1 MLRRRAWLV
10 AFVATAYS
18 APSADGKWSVA
29 LTPEDTGVPWSRLPQ
44 RAASANE
51 SAEEHDPKGTPDRM
65 ADGQKEAARER
76 ELAKQRRAD
85 RMQDRAAKAKQAQ
98 EREAQKQRERQQQ
111 QQAQQQP
118 QAQQAQ

>member
-1 MLRRRAWLV
+1 M
-10 AFVATAYS
+10 ATACS

-65 ADGQKEAARER
+65 ADGRKEAGAADGRDMRATTIE
-76 ELAKQRRAD
+76 KQI
-85 RMQDRAAKAKQAQ
+85 
-98 EREAQKQRERQQQ
+98 
-111 QQAQQQP
+111 
-118 QAQQAQ
+118 

>member
-1 MLRRRAWLV
+1 MRRRAWLV

-44 RAASANE
+44 GAASANE
-51 SAEEHDPKGTPDRM
+51 SAEEHDPKGTSDRT
-65 ADGQKEAARER
+65 ADGRKEAARER

-98 EREAQKQRERQQQ
+98 EREAQKQRERL
-111 QQAQQQP
+111 QP
-118 QAQQAQ
+118 QRRNKTGKR